1 MSTHMKTPELP
12 GLQCLALLNRSS
24 GCVTWK
30 AIQESL
36 QREVDVKILQAD
48 SEALQTDHFL
58 DISRTIA
65 KLNHPHL
72 AQVHDIVAEASGT
85 YVVMEHV
92 EGASLAELVAG
103 TGPLKTSQA
112 LRLAEQLAE
121 AVDHAWT
128 HAQIVFR
135 NLKPQNI
142 RVNAQGILKVSE
154 FGLAVR
160 VVEGSDP
167 TAVDHGNVVGTPHYI
182 SPEQARADA
191 TIDTRADMY
200 AFGTILYFLMTGAS
214 PFEGKGHYEILQLQI
229 DGQIPHPRALNAQI
243 PMPVCHLIARL
254 MMKAPA
260 DRPARWTDVLDDIK
274 RLHANRDIA
283 RPPASYAGSTIASL
297 VGVQTKKTQ
306 LRTVGVKPGAAT
318 PAETRKPK
326 ARRSHLGLWLLLGIW
341 FLWVGN
347 DRLDNPLGLPPSL
360 RLPFRLPDINYVLS
374 KLDAPSFGAEIE
386 PVQEQSP
393 ATSLAQPPVMP
404 LTTSAAPDTR
414 PAPGGTDAI
423 PASSTG
429 LQTEQSTLPLDAGLL
444 QELGNLLR
452 RSEIAGAKDAL
463 AAHIKGSPKPDERLE
478 AIGKALDA
486 LPDPI
491 SLVAKGLQATI
502 GTEIVIRYLG
512 RERTIIPKSIV
523 DGELN
528 AAFIDGEGNS
538 RPVSFSIANL
548 DADQKIRWLPEA
560 QTPAEAA
567 VHCILALQAGDT
579 QRFQKHRNAT
589 GALAPLF
596 GSVSP

>member
-1 MSTHMKTPELP
+1 
-12 GLQCLALLNRSS
+12 
-24 GCVTWK
+24 
-30 AIQESL
+30 
-36 QREVDVKILQAD
+36 
-48 SEALQTDHFL
+48 
-58 DISRTIA
+58 
-65 KLNHPHL
+65 
-72 AQVHDIVAEASGT
+72 
-85 YVVMEHV
+85 
-92 EGASLAELVAG
+92 
-103 TGPLKTSQA
+103 
-112 LRLAEQLAE
+112 
-121 AVDHAWT
+121 
-128 HAQIVFR
+128 
-135 NLKPQNI
+135 
-142 RVNAQGILKVSE
+142 
-154 FGLAVR
+154 
-160 VVEGSDP
+160 
-167 TAVDHGNVVGTPHYI
+167 
-182 SPEQARADA
+182 
-191 TIDTRADMY
+191 
-200 AFGTILYFLMTGAS
+200 
-214 PFEGKGHYEILQLQI
+214 
-229 DGQIPHPRALNAQI
+229 
-243 PMPVCHLIARL
+243 

-260 DRPARWTDVLDDIK
+260 DRPARWADVLDDIK

-386 PVQEQSP
+386 PVQEQS
-393 ATSLAQPPVMP
+393 
-404 LTTSAAPDTR
+404 
-414 PAPGGTDAI
+414 PGGTDAI